1 MKSRPKQIKT
11 SKRFQAVR
19 TSHKTEAAEDYTEL
33 IADLI
38 EEKGEARL
46 CDVAKKLGI
55 THVTALRTVKRLEQE
70 GFLKTKPY
78 SPIRLTN
85 VGRALAERSR
95 KRHKIVLAFLL
106 KIGVPPELAEIDSEG
121 IEHHISDQTLK
132 ILSKHLSK

>member
-1 MKSRPKQIKT
+1 MKNRIKKIKS

-19 TSHKTEAAEDYTEL
+19 SSHKTEAAEDYTEL

-38 EEKGEARL
+38 AEEGEARI
-46 CDVAKKLGI
+46 CGVAKKLGI

-70 GFLKTKPY
+70 GYLKTKPY
-78 SPIRLTN
+78 SPIKLTAS
-85 VGRALAERSR
+85 GRALAERSK

-121 IEHHISDQTLK
+121 IEHHISDRTLR
-132 ILSKHLSK
+132 ILNQYISR